1 MSLFTSAAPDWFVE
15 DIDPDYFSQFDYW
28 NGVFDDAFTESRFQ
42 ALEEISQLETDFTM
56 QYSLQNMQ
64 LISDEIAMQIPTPR
78 ASILNFS
85 DEPIAE
91 VLEESEL
98 SLDSMESVALES
110 GLETTEM
117 VEAAGLATAGT
128 EAVALSAALPV
139 VGAALLAAFGI
150 AYLIHRLQTGTK
162 DDKSDTVRLSEDRPL
177 PNGPYYVPPHG
188 SVPVLNVRQL
198 FPWF

>member
-1 MSLFTSAAPDWFVE
+1 MSLFTSVAPDWFVE

-28 NGVFDDAFTESRFQ
+28 NGVFEDAFTESRFQ

-78 ASILNFS
+78 ASILNFRS
-85 DEPIAE
+85 EPITE

-177 PNGPYYVPPHG
+177 PNGPYYVPPHNLA
-188 SVPVLNVRQL
+188 PVLNVRQL